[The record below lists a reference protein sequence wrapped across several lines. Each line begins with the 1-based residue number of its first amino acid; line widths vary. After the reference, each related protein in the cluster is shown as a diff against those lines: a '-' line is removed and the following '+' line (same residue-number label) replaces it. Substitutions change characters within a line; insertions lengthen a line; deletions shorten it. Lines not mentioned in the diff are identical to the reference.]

1 MADVAIIF
9 HWSPDVMD
17 GMSLPELMG
26 WREQA
31 AKRSR
36 PSGNTGN
43 KGKKSGRP

>member
-9 HWSPDVMD
+9 HWSPDDMD
-17 GMSLPELMG
+17 RMSLSELMG

-36 PSGNTGN
+36 PPDKPG
-43 KGKKSGRP
+43 KGK

>member
-9 HWSPDVMD
+9 HWSPAVMD
-17 GMSLPELMG
+17 PMSLSELMA

-36 PSGNTGN
+36 PPDKTG
-43 KGKKSGRP
+43 KGRR